1 MNRVA
6 WLGAGSMGLPM
17 AERVLAAGHDVTVW
31 NRTPSRA
38 EPLVAKGAA
47 LATTPAEAAR
57 NADVVVT
64 MLADSKALGSVLTGS
79 DGVVST
85 IAANAVLIEMSTIG
99 PRALEH
105 AATLLPGGTELL
117 DAPVL
122 GSVPQAQDGTLRIF
136 VGGDPSTYDRCSELL
151 ASMGEP
157 RHLGPLGSGA
167 AMKLVVNSSLVSL
180 MTTLGEA
187 LTLADALDL
196 DQQLVLDI
204 LSDSPIGATVR
215 SKRELLD
222 SGRYPPR
229 FRLALAAKDARIAV
243 ETAEAL
249 GCDPRVGR
257 AARSWLE
264 DAIEKDLGDLD
275 YSSVIAFA
283 RDHRQAL

>member
-1 MNRVA
+1 
-6 WLGAGSMGLPM
+6 M

-136 VGGDPSTYDRCSELL
+136 VGGDPSTYDRC
-151 ASMGEP
+151 MGEP

-249 GCDPRVGR
+249 GCDPRVGL